1 MSITLQGTTTFEPE
15 FVGQLSQLGRALLDA
30 GFDPSSV
37 VIVKQ
42 RSRTSDG
49 AAPLFNYIVQNRG
62 AQFTIAPA
70 SDDALFLDRLL
81 TRIHDDAHA
90 NAALAAS
97 SPACWRAS
105 RAGITQ

>member
-42 RSRTSDG
+42 RSRATDG
-49 AAPLFNYIVQNRG
+49 AEPLFDYIVQ
-62 AQFTIAPA
+62 AESTQFTIAAP
-70 SDDALFLDRLL
+70 DDALFLDQLL
-81 TRIHDDAHA
+81 ARIHHDAHA
-90 NAALAAS
+90 NAALAQRPGLLARVTR
-97 SPACWRAS
+97 W
-105 RAGITQ
+105 ITQ